1 MRRTVSEPKTF
12 KTVTAPDASPVVER
26 RIAEEPPMIQRRE
39 VYRTATPVMER
50 RMPEPVVERRMPTQG
65 DIP

>member
-1 MRRTVSEPKTF
+1 MRRTVSEPK
-12 KTVTAPDASPVVER
+12 
-26 RIAEEPPMIQRRE
+26 
-39 VYRTATPVMER
+39 VMER